1 MEEKPKKPRII
12 YNQNRNHNNNSEGVD
27 VPHFTSHLT
36 PDLTSGVVGV
46 VEPQD
51 ALAAHLNETFR
62 SEVYW
67 EVHKAR
73 HYPKNTSSSLDTS
86 LEEFEET
93 SENEEDEDEA
103 GMGGVEDER
112 EAFEDESE
120 EGEEDGEAQ
129 DGGGDGGG
137 SDESGCETEATLRAS
152 GTDREDGSSARCGDT
167 EASDADGG
175 GGGRGGLRAREDG
188 QEEEVGLEDEHRLED
203 HIRPGWREVE
213 LFIKEEGEDRT
224 TGGKKLSDKSSP
236 LGDTGSYF
244 GSNGSFFSS
253 TGSHIGS
260 SGSHIAS
267 TSSYFGSSGSY
278 LGSPHSGK
286 VQRDPTGDKESERTR
301 KTDPGET
308 RLGDASDGETDF
320 VESAMGESE
329 CHDTDLGWSECHDTD
344 LGWSEC
350 HDTDLYESECNI
362 TDIGGSECNET
373 DAGDSECNKEDET
386 DIGDTDCRGSDDDEE
401 EDEEEEEED
410 GDEEEEEEDQEQTT
424 SNTNQNATDP
434 KANPKA
440 KPTADEVEEEEEE
453 EEEEADE
460 PKKTKT
466 RERQSPD
473 PPKTK
478 TKTKTQHGEI
488 ELERPTREREVQRR
502 THRQRDERT
511 QILRRREKYSRSR
524 SPLKEKEEE
533 EEETRKTREVVA
545 LKTRLVSLRKI
556 IHEKNEEIRELK
568 TRMKIE
574 KKNAMAR
581 VMAMQR
587 DKQAPPELGVQLVS
601 STELTHLRRELS
613 ALRHEK
619 ERLRAELAARTA
631 SEQEKAL
638 ELRKYK
644 QEHEKQIKFVR
655 AETRRECVRETK
667 SLGELER
674 TLLTKEKE
682 LKEQQQAIHKLECEK
697 LYLGEEIFRITGI
710 EEGFWSDQTLTRPS
724 LSEKERCLVRRNSS
738 LNTQLSRLQLHVKSL
753 SCENNT
759 LKNKMEVELERPL
772 EFREK
777 ERHRQREVQ
786 VLKKKN
792 TELATITRKLE
803 EKVRSLEK
811 KTKESPSTERRN
823 NFLARQKEK
832 DAMYE
837 KQLLERDREI
847 QRLKARMKELVRKLT
862 GKNGEITRAQST
874 LELEQIIRTV
884 AKERLQLERHLAVA
898 NEGLTR
904 GEADVARLASL
915 EETNSTLKQ
924 QLDDLEL
931 LTRQHHTLQRHVQE
945 KDLECVTLKEKLKL
959 KNELCQDLECQL
971 ARVIEK
977 NTELTIQNSDL
988 QKQIQELQHVSEECK
1003 TLKHTLTQVETD
1015 WSSAK
1020 VQVGSLQGKVGTLE
1034 SVLRLDDVYGLADGP
1049 RARGGNSLEAV
1060 LIQMK
1065 EAADKRRELERQH
1078 AEALAQ
1084 LRERQAA
1091 ISDTSRYNDKDR
1103 KASVEVIEALQS
1115 KIRELEKKA
1124 EAQNLRHEE
1133 LLLEMQSLKKSQ
1145 GSPKNSWSRSGSL
1158 SADLQSP
1165 ESGDVTPDSSQILSN
1180 GSTARS
1186 TPVPPSGMG
1195 MSLPHGLDVFGLVD
1209 LPDSL
1214 LVHQPPLTTSPL
1226 AGQSGQS
1233 SREER
1238 SHWSPSRTSLSP
1250 SRRTPKTGLTSLNSL
1265 STSGVYTSNTSSSYV
1280 ASGVGGGGG
1289 GGMGMGVGSGVGGF
1303 PNASPLP
1310 GSASLEN
1317 AATEI
1322 DRIMAKIE
1330 QDNKI
1335 LAELEKSRSTIGPH
1349 AKHVQFLDGFTPGV
1363 FMSGSHG
1370 GSRHHHHT
1378 YPSYHHHTYPPHHQ
1392 HHPKHQHHSKHHHYP
1407 KHHSSLSLSH
1417 HYGTHSSNH
1426 PQAHQQRQQQ
1436 QQQQQQRQGSRA
1448 HHSSS
1453 RTRVLPQH
1461 PGRHRSVGKPPNTT
1475 TTSSSSVSAM
1485 SRIKNFLT
1493 VPKPHFARFERNR
1506 LTTTSTGVTSIK
1518 TSDFITSLGLAS
1530 RTMAGI
1536 TPSSFAMAGT
1546 GMTSLTGAVTT
1557 TVSAM
1562 DLSNPIMNPLGNNPL
1577 GSNPLGNNPLGLMD
1591 PTLAS
1596 QMGGANP
1603 SLGLTS
1609 MGGLSGTN
1617 LLGGTSLSGVSLHS
1631 TNPLSV
1637 TNPASLSA
1645 GLGGVGVVGTG
1656 VGMAGGGISN
1666 PVFTSVNPLPTII
1679 TTSYD
1684 KDDKNLVNGNIPGV
1698 LMPQY
1703 ETDNRVLDV
1712 LEIPG
1717 KGRCHVYIARYSYD
1731 PFQHSPNENPEA
1743 ELAVNAGDYVLVW
1756 GAMDEV
1762 SPRTIDGFFDGELL
1776 DGRRGLVPSNFV
1788 EKLVGEDLIEFHQS
1802 VVMGL
1807 LQDSDESMSTSVP
1820 QDLDF
1825 ISQDESQLIDTTAPV
1840 KFVKN
1845 IFKGVT
1851 GLFGPGD
1858 KNGAPTLVS
1867 TVLGSTG
1874 SAAQALIPKGPLIP
1888 QTSQVSGL
1896 LNPLSSL
1903 NPLGTQ
1909 AGQSQKLA
1917 PGQQTPPQHGVF
1929 TAKLAANQT
1938 RHNAYTSYIDLEDII
1953 EEEEETLGEHE
1964 RRLLVQGK
1972 LLSRPEIPP
1981 PVQLTLERQLNK
1993 SILIGWNPPPD
2004 APPGSIES
2012 YHVYVNG
2019 LLKTTVRATE
2029 RTRALVEGVDSTKLH
2044 RISVRSVTPNRRT
2057 SRDAACTMVIGKD
2070 APLGPTSVKATSITS
2085 TSAVISWLPSNSNFQ
2100 HTVCVNNVDVR
2111 TVKPGVYRH
2120 TITGLSPNTTYRA
2133 TVRAKNLRAPQF
2145 DEKATRN
2152 QERLST
2158 TIEFRTLPKGWR
2170 GLPDPP
2176 VDVQVEPGPQ
2186 DGSLLVTWLP
2196 VTLNSTGGT
2205 SNGAPVTG
2213 YAVYADGKKVTEV
2226 ESPTGDY
2233 ALIDLTKIPGFEP
2246 KQVTVRT
2253 KSRDSVSGDS
2263 VPTQIPGHLA
2273 RGRGRGK
2280 QEEEEAMLHS
2290 DMERPSELSDIAEE
2304 SETELS
2310 DEDMHADGHK
2320 PGPHHGLG
2328 GPHHGPPGGP
2338 HHGPPG
2344 GPHHGPPGPGGLRDR
2359 LLGRRGVPAPG
2370 VRTDHLGQT
2379 ILEHEDNLSDK
2390 EIYPGHQQGQM
2401 APQTSI
2407 PAIGPARS
2415 GLARL
2420 SSSLFNTIGKGV
2432 SRARQITK
2440 DSASE
2445 GHPSLEED
2453 YELSQG
2459 GRGRFDPRNAPPRSH
2474 LERGRPPPPPH
2485 HNRPMIRDPRDPRD
2499 VRDPRDQHYR
2509 DGRDPRDPRDR
2520 RDPHIRDP
2528 HAHRDPRDPRDMR
2541 DRYEGDGRHRGEYGR
2556 EYPDGRSEG
2565 RGRRGPGGGG
2575 QGDQHTRIF
2584 VALFDYD
2591 PPTMSP
2597 NPDACDEELGFRE
2610 GQLIQVTGDKDPDGF
2625 YWGELGGRHGYVPCN
2640 MVSEVQVDDERVAQ
2654 ELLKESEGGR
2664 RRRDGSVGRR
2674 HQGDRWGDIYANMP
2688 VKKMIAMYDYDPQEL
2703 SPNVDS
2709 EEVELSF
2716 QTGDIIYVYGDMD
2729 DDGFYMGELGGHR
2742 GLVPSNFLQD
2752 APQDYADDH
2761 RSRRDTL
2768 DPRDRAPPPGQS
2780 GRGPGPGAHGPPPP
2794 PRPDQRDRRK
2804 DTRSVT
2810 SRSVSSAQD
2819 MRGAQG
2825 GQGDHH
2831 QDHGITTGERGCRSV
2846 SRERGA
2852 AANTKTSAASATT
2865 SAGAAATTASASTAG
2880 RAKMNG
2886 MDLLDEDL
2894 DQLMEDFDL
2903 NDPEEVEAIKQSEA
2917 AKAAEAAA
2925 AAAKEAETKE
2935 EKPGG
2940 LAGGLGAGLSG
2951 IPNPM
2956 GEGNIMGK
2964 LGDLATQNPVTDVMS
2979 KGKDFLFKK
2988 FGL

>member
-1 MEEKPKKPRII
+1 MEEKPRKPRVI
-12 YNQNRNHNNNSEGVD
+12 YNPNRNNNSNNSDGGVD

-36 PDLTSGVVGV
+36 PHLTSGVAGE
-46 VEPQD
+46 VEAQD
-51 ALAAHLNETFR
+51 ALAAHLSETFR
-62 SEVYW
+62 TEMYW

-73 HYPKNTSSSLDTS
+73 HCPKKAGSSLDTS
-86 LEEFEET
+86 LEEFED
-93 SENEEDEDEA
+93 EEDEGEVGD
-103 GMGGVEDER
+103 DR

-120 EGEEDGEAQ
+120 DGA
-129 DGGGDGGG
+129 DGGDEARGGGGG
-137 SDESGCETEATLRAS
+137 SEESGCETEATLKAS
-152 GTDREDGSSARCGDT
+152 GTDREDGSSARCCDT
-167 EASDADGG
+167 EISDVDGG
-175 GGGRGGLRAREDG
+175 GGGGLRAKEDG
-188 QEEEVGLEDEHRLED
+188 QEEEVSLGDENRLED

-213 LFIKEEGEDRT
+213 LFIKEEGEDGT
-224 TGGKKLSDKSSP
+224 ALGKKLSDKSSP

-244 GSNGSFFSS
+244 GSAGSFFSS

-286 VQRDPTGDKESERTR
+286 VQKGTKAEEERDEGI
-301 KTDPGET
+301 KTDANDT
-308 RLGDASDGETDF
+308 DLGDGSDSDDGETDF
-320 VESAMGESE
+320 NESAMGESE

-350 HDTDLYESECNI
+350 HETDLCESECNI

-373 DAGDSECNKEDET
+373 DIGDSECNEKEDET
-386 DIGDTDCRGSDDDEE
+386 DEEEDEG
-401 EDEEEEEED
+401 EDEEEEELE
-410 GDEEEEEEDQEQTT
+410 
-424 SNTNQNATDP
+424 SNRSENDNNA
-434 KANPKA
+434 KA
-440 KPTADEVEEEEEE
+440 D
-453 EEEEADE
+453 
-460 PKKTKT
+460 PKKTKET
-466 RERQSPD
+466 DDEEGAGEDKKNKNQATKRKEE
-473 PPKTK
+473 PKRNSK
-478 TKTKTQHGEI
+478 SAQHGEL

-502 THRQRDERT
+502 TQRQRDERMMKN
-511 QILRRREKYSRSR
+511 LRTRETYSRSR
-524 SPLKEKEEE
+524 SPLKEREEE
-533 EEETRKTREVVA
+533 DTRRTREVVA
-545 LKTRLVSLRKI
+545 LKTRLVNLRKI

-581 VMAMQR
+581 VMALQR
-587 DKQAPPELGVQLVS
+587 DKQTPPELGVQLVTS
-601 STELTHLRRELS
+601 AELTHLRRELS
-613 ALRHEK
+613 ALRQEK
-619 ERLRAELAARTA
+619 ERLRTELAARVT

-638 ELRKYK
+638 ELRKCK

-655 AETRRECVRETK
+655 AETRRECVRETRAM
-667 SLGELER
+667 SDLER
-674 TLLTKEKE
+674 TIVAKEKE

-697 LYLGEEIFRITGI
+697 LYLGEEIFRITGV
-710 EEGFWSDQTLTRPS
+710 EEGFWSDQTLSRPS
-724 LSEKERCLVRRNSS
+724 LTEKERCLVRRNSS
-738 LNTQLSRLQLHVKSL
+738 LNTQLSRLQLHVKTL
-753 SCENNT
+753 SCENNS

-792 TELATITRKLE
+792 SELATITRKLE

-811 KTKESPSTERRN
+811 KTKESPSAERRN
-823 NFLARQKEK
+823 NYLARQKEK

-847 QRLKARMKELVRKLT
+847 QRLKVRMKELVRKLT

-898 NEGLTR
+898 NEGLSR

-915 EETNSTLKQ
+915 EETNNTLKQ

-959 KNELCQDLECQL
+959 KNELCQDLDVALQHPEQECQL

-1084 LRERQAA
+1084 LRERQSA

-1133 LLLEMQSLKKSQ
+1133 LLLEMQSLKKAQ

-1165 ESGDVTPDSSQILSN
+1165 DSGDVTPDSSQILSN

-1214 LVHQPPLTTSPL
+1214 LVHQPPLSTSPL
-1226 AGQSGQS
+1226 AGQSG
-1233 SREER
+1233 
-1238 SHWSPSRTSLSP
+1238 
-1250 SRRTPKTGLTSLNSL
+1250 LTSLNSL
-1265 STSGVYTSNTSSSYV
+1265 SSSGVYTTNTSSSLV

-1289 GGMGMGVGSGVGGF
+1289 GVGVGVGSGVGGF

-1310 GSASLEN
+1310 GSANLEN

-1392 HHPKHQHHSKHHHYP
+1392 HHPKHHSKHHYHQ

-1426 PQAHQQRQQQ
+1426 PQAYQQRQQQ

-1461 PGRHRSVGKPPNTT
+1461 PGRHRSVGKPPTT

-1518 TSDFITSLGLAS
+1518 TSDLITSLGLAS

-1562 DLSNPIMNPLGNNPL
+1562 DLSNPIVNPLGNNPL

-1609 MGGLSGTN
+1609 LGGLSGTN
-1617 LLGGTSLSGVSLHS
+1617 LLGGTSLPGVSLHS

-1645 GLGGVGVVGTG
+1645 GLSGVGVVGTG

-1762 SPRTIDGFFDGELL
+1762 APRTIDGFFDGELL

-1807 LQDSDESMSTSVP
+1807 RDGDESMSTSVP

-1917 PGQQTPPQHGVF
+1917 PGQQNPPQHGVF

-1972 LLSRPEIPP
+1972 LLSRPENLFFSVLVPP

-2019 LLKTTVRATE
+2019 LLKTTVRASE

-2100 HTVCVNNVDVR
+2100 HTVCVNNVEVR

-2120 TITGLSPNTTYRA
+2120 TITGLSPNTTYRV
-2133 TVRAKNLRAPQF
+2133 TIRAKNLRAPQF

-2152 QERLST
+2152 QDRLST
-2158 TIEFRTLPKGWR
+2158 TIEFRTLPKDAAGYIDPK

-2196 VTLNSTGGT
+2196 VTINSTGGT

-2226 ESPTGDY
+2226 ESPTGDH

-2263 VPTQIPGHLA
+2263 VPSQIPSHFA

-2280 QEEEEAMLHS
+2280 LEEEEALLHS
-2290 DMERPSELSDIAEE
+2290 DMDRPSELSDIAEE

-2328 GPHHGPPGGP
+2328 GPHHGPPGP

-2344 GPHHGPPGPGGLRDR
+2344 GPHHGPSGPGGLRDR
-2359 LLGRRGVPAPG
+2359 LLGRRGAPAPG

-2407 PAIGPARS
+2407 PAIG
-2415 GLARL
+2415 
-2420 SSSLFNTIGKGV
+2420 KGV

-2440 DSASE
+2440 DPASE
-2445 GHPSLEED
+2445 SHPPLEDD
-2453 YELSQG
+2453 YEVSQG
-2459 GRGRFDPRNAPPRSH
+2459 GRGRFDPRSAPPRSH

-2485 HNRPMIRDPRDPRD
+2485 HNRPMMRDPRDPRD
-2499 VRDPRDQHYR
+2499 VRDPRDPHYR

-2520 RDPHIRDP
+2520 RDPHMRDP
-2528 HAHRDPRDPRDMR
+2528 HVHRDPRDPRDMR

-2556 EYPDGRSEG
+2556 DYPGGRGEG
-2565 RGRRGPGGGG
+2565 RGGGGRGGGG

-2640 MVSEVQVDDERVAQ
+2640 MVSEVQVDDDRVAQ
-2654 ELLKESEGGR
+2654 ELLKESDGGR

-2709 EEVELSF
+2709 EVELSF

-2831 QDHGITTGERGCRSV
+2831 QDHGTTTGERGCRSV

-2852 AANTKTSAASATT
+2852 AATTAKTSAAPTAST
-2865 SAGAAATTASASTAG
+2865 AGAASTTSASTAA

-2886 MDLLDEDL
+2886 MDLLDEDVDSAPAISSADL

-2903 NDPEEVEAIKQSEA
+2903 NDPEEEEAIKQSEA

-2940 LAGGLGAGLSG
+2940 LAGALPGGLGAGLSG

>member
-1 MEEKPKKPRII
+1 
-12 YNQNRNHNNNSEGVD
+12 
-27 VPHFTSHLT
+27 
-36 PDLTSGVVGV
+36 
-46 VEPQD
+46 
-51 ALAAHLNETFR
+51 
-62 SEVYW
+62 
-67 EVHKAR
+67 
-73 HYPKNTSSSLDTS
+73 
-86 LEEFEET
+86 
-93 SENEEDEDEA
+93 
-103 GMGGVEDER
+103 
-112 EAFEDESE
+112 
-120 EGEEDGEAQ
+120 
-129 DGGGDGGG
+129 
-137 SDESGCETEATLRAS
+137 
-152 GTDREDGSSARCGDT
+152 
-167 EASDADGG
+167 
-175 GGGRGGLRAREDG
+175 
-188 QEEEVGLEDEHRLED
+188 
-203 HIRPGWREVE
+203 
-213 LFIKEEGEDRT
+213 
-224 TGGKKLSDKSSP
+224 
-236 LGDTGSYF
+236 
-244 GSNGSFFSS
+244 
-253 TGSHIGS
+253 
-260 SGSHIAS
+260 
-267 TSSYFGSSGSY
+267 
-278 LGSPHSGK
+278 
-286 VQRDPTGDKESERTR
+286 
-301 KTDPGET
+301 
-308 RLGDASDGETDF
+308 
-320 VESAMGESE
+320 
-329 CHDTDLGWSECHDTD
+329 
-344 LGWSEC
+344 
-350 HDTDLYESECNI
+350 
-362 TDIGGSECNET
+362 
-373 DAGDSECNKEDET
+373 
-386 DIGDTDCRGSDDDEE
+386 
-401 EDEEEEEED
+401 
-410 GDEEEEEEDQEQTT
+410 
-424 SNTNQNATDP
+424 
-434 KANPKA
+434 
-440 KPTADEVEEEEEE
+440 
-453 EEEEADE
+453 
-460 PKKTKT
+460 
-466 RERQSPD
+466 
-473 PPKTK
+473 
-478 TKTKTQHGEI
+478 
-488 ELERPTREREVQRR
+488 
-502 THRQRDERT
+502 
-511 QILRRREKYSRSR
+511 
-524 SPLKEKEEE
+524 
-533 EEETRKTREVVA
+533 
-545 LKTRLVSLRKI
+545 
-556 IHEKNEEIRELK
+556 
-568 TRMKIE
+568 
-574 KKNAMAR
+574 
-581 VMAMQR
+581 
-587 DKQAPPELGVQLVS
+587 
-601 STELTHLRRELS
+601 
-613 ALRHEK
+613 
-619 ERLRAELAARTA
+619 
-631 SEQEKAL
+631 
-638 ELRKYK
+638 
-644 QEHEKQIKFVR
+644 
-655 AETRRECVRETK
+655 
-667 SLGELER
+667 
-674 TLLTKEKE
+674 
-682 LKEQQQAIHKLECEK
+682 
-697 LYLGEEIFRITGI
+697 
-710 EEGFWSDQTLTRPS
+710 
-724 LSEKERCLVRRNSS
+724 
-738 LNTQLSRLQLHVKSL
+738 
-753 SCENNT
+753 
-759 LKNKMEVELERPL
+759 
-772 EFREK
+772 
-777 ERHRQREVQ
+777 
-786 VLKKKN
+786 
-792 TELATITRKLE
+792 
-803 EKVRSLEK
+803 
-811 KTKESPSTERRN
+811 
-823 NFLARQKEK
+823 
-832 DAMYE
+832 
-837 KQLLERDREI
+837 
-847 QRLKARMKELVRKLT
+847 
-862 GKNGEITRAQST
+862 
-874 LELEQIIRTV
+874 
-884 AKERLQLERHLAVA
+884 
-898 NEGLTR
+898 
-904 GEADVARLASL
+904 
-915 EETNSTLKQ
+915 
-924 QLDDLEL
+924 
-931 LTRQHHTLQRHVQE
+931 
-945 KDLECVTLKEKLKL
+945 
-959 KNELCQDLECQL
+959 
-971 ARVIEK
+971 
-977 NTELTIQNSDL
+977 
-988 QKQIQELQHVSEECK
+988 
-1003 TLKHTLTQVETD
+1003 
-1015 WSSAK
+1015 
-1020 VQVGSLQGKVGTLE
+1020 
-1034 SVLRLDDVYGLADGP
+1034 
-1049 RARGGNSLEAV
+1049 
-1060 LIQMK
+1060 MK

-1084 LRERQAA
+1084 LRERQSA

-1133 LLLEMQSLKKSQ
+1133 LLLEMQSLKKAQ

-1165 ESGDVTPDSSQILSN
+1165 DSGDVTPDSSQILSN

-1214 LVHQPPLTTSPL
+1214 LVHQPPLSTSPL

-1238 SHWSPSRTSLSP
+1238 AHWSPSRTSLSP
-1250 SRRTPKTGLTSLNSL
+1250 SRRTPKSLTSLNSL
-1265 STSGVYTSNTSSSYV
+1265 SSSGVYTTNTSSSLV
-1280 ASGVGGGGG
+1280 ASGMGGGGG
-1289 GGMGMGVGSGVGGF
+1289 GVGVGVGSGMGGF
-1303 PNASPLP
+1303 HNASPLP
-1310 GSASLEN
+1310 GSANLEN

-1335 LAELEKSRSTIGPH
+1335 LAELEKSRSTIG
-1349 AKHVQFLDGFTPGV
+1349 
-1363 FMSGSHG
+1363 
-1370 GSRHHHHT
+1370 
-1378 YPSYHHHTYPPHHQ
+1378 
-1392 HHPKHQHHSKHHHYP
+1392 
-1407 KHHSSLSLSH
+1407 
-1417 HYGTHSSNH
+1417 
-1426 PQAHQQRQQQ
+1426 
-1436 QQQQQQRQGSRA
+1436 
-1448 HHSSS
+1448 
-1453 RTRVLPQH
+1453 
-1461 PGRHRSVGKPPNTT
+1461 
-1475 TTSSSSVSAM
+1475 
-1485 SRIKNFLT
+1485 
-1493 VPKPHFARFERNR
+1493 
-1506 LTTTSTGVTSIK
+1506 LTTTSTGVSSIK
-1518 TSDFITSLGLAS
+1518 TSDLITSLGLSS

-1546 GMTSLTGAVTT
+1546 GMSSLTGAVTT

-1609 MGGLSGTN
+1609 LGGLSGTN
-1617 LLGGTSLSGVSLHS
+1617 LLGGTSLPGVSLHS

-1637 TNPASLSA
+1637 TNPANLPA
-1645 GLGGVGVVGTG
+1645 GLTGVGVVGTG

-1762 SPRTIDGFFDGELL
+1762 APRTIDGFFDGELL

-1807 LQDSDESMSTSVP
+1807 RDGDESMSTSVP

-1896 LNPLSSL
+1896 FNPLSSL

-1917 PGQQTPPQHGVF
+1917 PGQQNPPQHGVF

-1953 EEEEETLGEHE
+1953 EEEEETLGEH
-1964 RRLLVQGK
+1964 V
-1972 LLSRPEIPP
+1972 PP

-2019 LLKTTVRATE
+2019 LLKTTVRASE

-2100 HTVCVNNVDVR
+2100 HTVCVNNVEVR

-2120 TITGLSPNTTYRA
+2120 TITGLSPNTTYRV
-2133 TVRAKNLRAPQF
+2133 TIRAKNLRAPQF

-2158 TIEFRTLPKGWR
+2158 TIEFRTLPKDPK

-2196 VTLNSTGGT
+2196 VTINSTGGT

-2226 ESPTGDY
+2226 ESPTGDH

-2263 VPTQIPGHLA
+2263 VPSQIPSHFA

-2280 QEEEEAMLHS
+2280 LEEEEEALLHS
-2290 DMERPSELSDIAEE
+2290 DMDRPSELSDIAEE

-2328 GPHHGPPGGP
+2328 GPHHGPPGP

-2344 GPHHGPPGPGGLRDR
+2344 GPHHGPTGPSGLRDR
-2359 LLGRRGVPAPG
+2359 LLGRRGAPAPG

-2407 PAIGPARS
+2407 PAIG
-2415 GLARL
+2415 
-2420 SSSLFNTIGKGV
+2420 KGV

-2440 DSASE
+2440 DPASE
-2445 GHPSLEED
+2445 SHQPLEDD
-2453 YELSQG
+2453 YDVNQG
-2459 GRGRFDPRNAPPRSH
+2459 GRGRFDPRSAPPRSH

-2485 HNRPMIRDPRDPRD
+2485 HNRPMMRDPRDPRD

-2509 DGRDPRDPRDR
+2509 DGRDPRDLRDR
-2520 RDPHIRDP
+2520 RDPHMRDP

-2556 EYPDGRSEG
+2556 DYPGGRGEG
-2565 RGRRGPGGGG
+2565 RGGGRGGGG
-2575 QGDQHTRIF
+2575 QGEQHTRIF

-2640 MVSEVQVDDERVAQ
+2640 MVSEVQVDDDRVAQ

-2709 EEVELSF
+2709 EVELSF

-2831 QDHGITTGERGCRSV
+2831 QDHGTTTGERGCRSV

-2852 AANTKTSAASATT
+2852 AAAAKTSAAPT
-2865 SAGAAATTASASTAG
+2865 ASTAG
-2880 RAKMNG
+2880 AASTTSASAAARSKMNG
-2886 MDLLDEDL
+2886 MDLLDEDVDTAPAISSADL

-2903 NDPEEVEAIKQSEA
+2903 NDPEEEEAIKQSEA

-2925 AAAKEAETKE
+2925 AAKEAEAKE

-2940 LAGGLGAGLSG
+2940 LAGALPGGLGAGLSG

>member
-1 MEEKPKKPRII
+1 MQHPRQGEEALPLTLPPTQPKCNHCHLPLSKARSSAAHQLTRGRDESPEERAERERADAHEVKLRLRPRRSSLTITCQKEFSNLCSPALSGSSDALRRISMTSSSDPEEDYAEKLNFSAWKSVSHDLDKTPQYLPMNVKEKPPLSSWKSCSALQGERERKPDTFDRATNPRQSWSSTYERRKSVSFDLPTVQQIMTYPPEACCPKCQKGPRKPKSLGSMNKALKKSWNKGIGKLHMPKNSSAKEKPEKPEIKPQNLSPLPFTRKKNVVKPIPPPKKP
-12 YNQNRNHNNNSEGVD
+12 
-27 VPHFTSHLT
+27 LT
-36 PDLTSGVVGV
+36 ESLSASPM
-46 VEPQD
+46 
-51 ALAAHLNETFR
+51 TF
-62 SEVYW
+62 
-67 EVHKAR
+67 
-73 HYPKNTSSSLDTS
+73 
-86 LEEFEET
+86 
-93 SENEEDEDEA
+93 
-103 GMGGVEDER
+103 
-112 EAFEDESE
+112 
-120 EGEEDGEAQ
+120 
-129 DGGGDGGG
+129 
-137 SDESGCETEATLRAS
+137 LRKKK
-152 GTDREDGSSARCGDT
+152 
-167 EASDADGG
+167 
-175 GGGRGGLRAREDG
+175 
-188 QEEEVGLEDEHRLED
+188 
-203 HIRPGWREVE
+203 VE
-213 LFIKEEGEDRT
+213 LENA
-224 TGGKKLSDKSSP
+224 SSVR
-236 LGDTGSYF
+236 
-244 GSNGSFFSS
+244 SS
-253 TGSHIGS
+253 TGSHLSEHLGKLSNFKVNFQRLRHPAPFEPTLTGFAKDASEFSYSSKNKKAEGDSVSITSFTSIESSASAVKKMKKNKLGGKKLYKMPGVSEQEVKLRPPVKPKSSGPLKAFKTAIGKKSKSTMDLSALDRNPDNALSRSYDDILKENNFPTQEEFMVDVRMLTLSHDYIEPGDFDDDDDYYPYVPRRRSLAEPETRSLTGKDSTSKGS
-260 SGSHIAS
+260 SSSLMSKMEEPKRPVPEKRENPPAKICREERAEKQAEEIAKVEELGNQNTEGGSENVSEPPNKSPLSKRGSVHDIILKYETLERCKSHEKITPPSQIKPPIPPRPRKISKTHSIDGLTATAARPIQRKHKGHSSAEDAS
-267 TSSYFGSSGSY
+267 WFDRELASLSDSATPSWKDSSWRDSAPWAQDYNTRIKNKGKKPMATPRSSLMPSKEGQMPDEEQRTKGECLATGGSQENEDEKVQSEKGNVVREMDIPCVIVTSEVDDIDENDKQEKQSDDAEQGKSSPIPIQLADLKEYPKEVSSRKSSAEEKYPVKHTLSSSSTEEQGFLSSLHRLVMKTPSLSSGDDQPSLKQRIVKRLSSVSSAEDREALERS
-278 LGSPHSGK
+278 LGKSSPRGSGK
-286 VQRDPTGDKESERTR
+286 KIPPKRPPPPKLPLEKLNSYNQYLYIDHTKVPETPPPPKPPRLFQILSGYRKPPESPFLSSVHNYRRFSLVDSDCEIIRSGIYAKQQQSDEISHPDSAT
-301 KTDPGET
+301 
-308 RLGDASDGETDF
+308 DGETDGGETYTKYRLGETTDDESLCDF
-320 VESAMGESE
+320 AVAPEQDDALEMPPESPQPRETDSPARSDDENNDNDPYDEGEKGQGKVVSPFPYFASAPCDMASPQSEYDNVGHDQQSWATSKSEARCIEVILGPESSQNEQQSDKKDANKGTGDCINYPDHADIVTKLSQRRRRSESESSNRSFREERRNSRLLDATASGSSTPAREASKSPSPVPAPRSRPVPSPRSSKPSSAPSSRPTSAMSTTDRPLLAMFFEKLLENHANQGESARLSISANDLDNSQAKAESPRGAPNASKSE
-329 CHDTDLGWSECHDTD
+329 NDILGDAARSEAARDHRKDPERSTSSPATSATCSDVSSLCESPKCFSKSFVGKRPTVDHGRLETRRCVSENELLEAMSKSARASPTSSNASAPARPHPRPRQRPALTRSNAVISSSDEDFQESSQDADAVVVVPGGRKPPARGVWVRRASDSLLTGARHLDDT
-344 LGWSEC
+344 
-350 HDTDLYESECNI
+350 
-362 TDIGGSECNET
+362 GGKKHSLTET
-373 DAGDSECNKEDET
+373 GYSGDSE
-386 DIGDTDCRGSDDDEE
+386 DDEE
-401 EDEEEEEED
+401 
-410 GDEEEEEEDQEQTT
+410 
-424 SNTNQNATDP
+424 S
-434 KANPKA
+434 
-440 KPTADEVEEEEEE
+440 
-453 EEEEADE
+453 
-460 PKKTKT
+460 
-466 RERQSPD
+466 
-473 PPKTK
+473 
-478 TKTKTQHGEI
+478 
-488 ELERPTREREVQRR
+488 
-502 THRQRDERT
+502 
-511 QILRRREKYSRSR
+511 
-524 SPLKEKEEE
+524 
-533 EEETRKTREVVA
+533 
-545 LKTRLVSLRKI
+545 
-556 IHEKNEEIRELK
+556 
-568 TRMKIE
+568 
-574 KKNAMAR
+574 
-581 VMAMQR
+581 
-587 DKQAPPELGVQLVS
+587 
-601 STELTHLRRELS
+601 
-613 ALRHEK
+613 
-619 ERLRAELAARTA
+619 
-631 SEQEKAL
+631 
-638 ELRKYK
+638 
-644 QEHEKQIKFVR
+644 
-655 AETRRECVRETK
+655 
-667 SLGELER
+667 
-674 TLLTKEKE
+674 
-682 LKEQQQAIHKLECEK
+682 
-697 LYLGEEIFRITGI
+697 
-710 EEGFWSDQTLTRPS
+710 RPS
-724 LSEKERCLVRRNSS
+724 LTEKERCLVRRNSS
-738 LNTQLSRLQLHVKSL
+738 LNTQLSRLQLHVKTL
-753 SCENNT
+753 SCENNS

-792 TELATITRKLE
+792 SELATITRKLE

-898 NEGLTR
+898 NEGLSR

-959 KNELCQDLECQL
+959 KNELCQDLDVALQHPEQECQL

-1084 LRERQAA
+1084 LRERQSA

-1133 LLLEMQSLKKSQ
+1133 LLLEMQSLKKAQ

-1158 SADLQSP
+1158 SAELQSP
-1165 ESGDVTPDSSQILSN
+1165 DSGDVTP
-1180 GSTARS
+1180 
-1186 TPVPPSGMG
+1186 
-1195 MSLPHGLDVFGLVD
+1195 
-1209 LPDSL
+1209 
-1214 LVHQPPLTTSPL
+1214 
-1226 AGQSGQS
+1226 
-1233 SREER
+1233 
-1238 SHWSPSRTSLSP
+1238 
-1250 SRRTPKTGLTSLNSL
+1250 
-1265 STSGVYTSNTSSSYV
+1265 
-1280 ASGVGGGGG
+1280 
-1289 GGMGMGVGSGVGGF
+1289 
-1303 PNASPLP
+1303 
-1310 GSASLEN
+1310 
-1317 AATEI
+1317 
-1322 DRIMAKIE
+1322 
-1330 QDNKI
+1330 
-1335 LAELEKSRSTIGPH
+1335 
-1349 AKHVQFLDGFTPGV
+1349 
-1363 FMSGSHG
+1363 
-1370 GSRHHHHT
+1370 
-1378 YPSYHHHTYPPHHQ
+1378 
-1392 HHPKHQHHSKHHHYP
+1392 
-1407 KHHSSLSLSH
+1407 
-1417 HYGTHSSNH
+1417 
-1426 PQAHQQRQQQ
+1426 
-1436 QQQQQQRQGSRA
+1436 
-1448 HHSSS
+1448 
-1453 RTRVLPQH
+1453 
-1461 PGRHRSVGKPPNTT
+1461 
-1475 TTSSSSVSAM
+1475 
-1485 SRIKNFLT
+1485 
-1493 VPKPHFARFERNR
+1493 
-1506 LTTTSTGVTSIK
+1506 
-1518 TSDFITSLGLAS
+1518 
-1530 RTMAGI
+1530 
-1536 TPSSFAMAGT
+1536 
-1546 GMTSLTGAVTT
+1546 
-1557 TVSAM
+1557 
-1562 DLSNPIMNPLGNNPL
+1562 
-1577 GSNPLGNNPLGLMD
+1577 
-1591 PTLAS
+1591 
-1596 QMGGANP
+1596 
-1603 SLGLTS
+1603 
-1609 MGGLSGTN
+1609 
-1617 LLGGTSLSGVSLHS
+1617 
-1631 TNPLSV
+1631 
-1637 TNPASLSA
+1637 
-1645 GLGGVGVVGTG
+1645 
-1656 VGMAGGGISN
+1656 
-1666 PVFTSVNPLPTII
+1666 
-1679 TTSYD
+1679 
-1684 KDDKNLVNGNIPGV
+1684 DKNLVNGNIPGV

-1762 SPRTIDGFFDGELL
+1762 APRTIDGFFDGELL

-1807 LQDSDESMSTSVP
+1807 RDGDESMSTSVP

-1825 ISQDESQLIDTTAPV
+1825 ISQDESQLIE
-1840 KFVKN
+1840 
-1845 IFKGVT
+1845 
-1851 GLFGPGD
+1851 
-1858 KNGAPTLVS
+1858 
-1867 TVLGSTG
+1867 
-1874 SAAQALIPKGPLIP
+1874 
-1888 QTSQVSGL
+1888 
-1896 LNPLSSL
+1896 
-1903 NPLGTQ
+1903 
-1909 AGQSQKLA
+1909 
-1917 PGQQTPPQHGVF
+1917 
-1929 TAKLAANQT
+1929 LAANQT

-1953 EEEEETLGEHE
+1953 EEEEETLGEH
-1964 RRLLVQGK
+1964 V
-1972 LLSRPEIPP
+1972 PP

-2019 LLKTTVRATE
+2019 LLKTTVRASE

-2100 HTVCVNNVDVR
+2100 HTVCVNNVEVR

-2120 TITGLSPNTTYRA
+2120 TITGLSPNTTYRV
-2133 TVRAKNLRAPQF
+2133 TIRAKNLRAPQF

-2152 QERLST
+2152 QDRLST
-2158 TIEFRTLPKGWR
+2158 TIEFRTLPK

-2196 VTLNSTGGT
+2196 VTINSTGGT

-2226 ESPTGDY
+2226 ESPTGDH

-2263 VPTQIPGHLA
+2263 VPSQIPSHFA

-2280 QEEEEAMLHS
+2280 LEEDEALLHS
-2290 DMERPSELSDIAEE
+2290 DMDRPSELSDIAEE

-2328 GPHHGPPGGP
+2328 GPHHGPPGP

-2344 GPHHGPPGPGGLRDR
+2344 GPHHGPTGPGGLRDR
-2359 LLGRRGVPAPG
+2359 LLGRRGAPAPG

-2440 DSASE
+2440 DPASE
-2445 GHPSLEED
+2445 THPPLEDD
-2453 YELSQG
+2453 YEVSQG
-2459 GRGRFDPRNAPPRSH
+2459 GRGRFDPRSAPPRSH

-2485 HNRPMIRDPRDPRD
+2485 HNRPMMRDPRDPRD
-2499 VRDPRDQHYR
+2499 VRDPRDPHYR

-2520 RDPHIRDP
+2520 RDPHMRDP

-2556 EYPDGRSEG
+2556 DYPGGRGEG
-2565 RGRRGPGGGG
+2565 RGGGRGGGG

-2640 MVSEVQVDDERVAQ
+2640 MVSEVQVDDDRVAQ
-2654 ELLKESEGGR
+2654 ELLKESDGGR

-2709 EEVELSF
+2709 EVELSF

-2804 DTRSVT
+2804 
-2810 SRSVSSAQD
+2810 
-2819 MRGAQG
+2819 GYEG
-2825 GQGDHH
+2825 GPGGPGGPPPRPRHH
-2831 QDHGITTGERGCRSV
+2831 HRGER
-2846 SRERGA
+2846 
-2852 AANTKTSAASATT
+2852 
-2865 SAGAAATTASASTAG
+2865 
-2880 RAKMNG
+2880 
-2886 MDLLDEDL
+2886 L
-2894 DQLMEDFDL
+2894 
-2903 NDPEEVEAIKQSEA
+2903 
-2917 AKAAEAAA
+2917 
-2925 AAAKEAETKE
+2925 
-2935 EKPGG
+2935 
-2940 LAGGLGAGLSG
+2940 
-2951 IPNPM
+2951 
-2956 GEGNIMGK
+2956 
-2964 LGDLATQNPVTDVMS
+2964 
-2979 KGKDFLFKK
+2979 
-2988 FGL
+2988 